1 MQDIKEVSTI
11 KKLWKYFK
19 GYKTLLVL
27 GPVFKLIEA
36 ILELFIPL
44 IVAKIID
51 VGIKNNDGDYV
62 IKMGV
67 LMLVFG
73 AVGLIFALLCQ
84 YFAAKVA
91 YGFGCGLRRGLF
103 AHIMTLSGKEVS
115 EVGTQ
120 TLVTRM
126 TSDITQV
133 QNGVNMFIRLA
144 VRAPFLTIGSVIM
157 AFTINFEIAIYFLLA
172 VFLISLVLYFVMHKS
187 IPQFKNIQQSQDII
201 SRKTSENLGGA
212 RVIRAF
218 VRQKE
223 QVESFEEQGDILA
236 EKIVKVSKYSNA
248 LNPLTYA
255 IANIA
260 IIVIVWLGAKAVNG
274 GMLANGDI
282 LALVSYMT
290 QTMLSLVVFANT
302 IVLFNKAIASV
313 TRITSVLNLESAV
326 DEGNVQKEN
335 ENVQNSIEFKNV
347 TFAYNE
353 NAAAAINDVSF
364 CVKNGQTL
372 GIIGGTGCGKSTL
385 VQLVSRAF
393 DCQKGE
399 VIVMGENVKN
409 YSFKTLKNMLGVV
422 PQTSVL
428 LKGTVRE
435 NICFGNENA
444 TDEEIFTALKTA
456 QGYEILQK
464 MPDGLAS
471 QVAEG
476 GKNLSGGQKQR
487 FAIARAIVKKP
498 KILILDDSASALDYA
513 TDAALRTAL
522 KTDCKNMTTIII
534 SQRAASIKNADIIL
548 VLNEGKLIDSGTHD
562 ELLLK
567 SELYREICVSQNLV
581 KEVAKL

>member
-1 MQDIKEVSTI
+1 
-11 KKLWKYFK
+11 
-19 GYKTLLVL
+19 
-27 GPVFKLIEA
+27 
-36 ILELFIPL
+36 
-44 IVAKIID
+44 
-51 VGIKNNDGDYV
+51 
-62 IKMGV
+62 
-67 LMLVFG
+67 
-73 AVGLIFALLCQ
+73 Q

-187 IPQFKNIQQSQDII
+187 IPQFKNIQKSQDII

-313 TRITSVLNLESAV
+313 TRITSVLDVESAV
-326 DEGNVQKEN
+326 DEGDVQKEK

-444 TDEEIFTALKTA
+444 TDEEIFTALKT
-456 QGYEILQK
+456 
-464 MPDGLAS
+464 
-471 QVAEG
+471 
-476 GKNLSGGQKQR
+476 
-487 FAIARAIVKKP
+487 
-498 KILILDDSASALDYA
+498 
-513 TDAALRTAL
+513 
-522 KTDCKNMTTIII
+522 
-534 SQRAASIKNADIIL
+534 
-548 VLNEGKLIDSGTHD
+548 
-562 ELLLK
+562 
-567 SELYREICVSQNLV
+567 
-581 KEVAKL
+581 